1 MPLYTFQSGVRSQ
14 NNLAIVRMRREGK
27 ERNTTLEQRNT
38 CLKDPQRANFVTY

>member
-14 NNLAIVRMRREGK
+14 TIVRMRREGK

-38 CLKDPQRANFVTY
+38 CLKDPQRANFMTY